1 MNRVQY
7 DSILIG
13 GIAVEFK
20 KMRRRDKELP
30 PEVAKKILRN
40 GSFGVL
46 STADAKGIPYGVPVN
61 YVYVDNVIYVHSAI
75 VGHKLQNI
83 ASNSD
88 VSFCV
93 VQRAEVIPEKFSTDY
108 RSAIAFGRA
117 IIVQDS
123 QEKVDSLK
131 KLVAKYSAD
140 FLSEGAEEIDAS
152 LDVTAVIRIDILHLT
167 GKGSGED

>member
-20 KMRRRDKELP
+20 KMRRRDKELSI
-30 PEVAKKILRN
+30 EVAKRILN
-40 GSFGVL
+40 VGSYGVL
-46 STADAKGIPYGVPVN
+46 STVDAAGNPYGVPVN

-117 IIVQDS
+117 TIVQDA
-123 QEKVDSLK
+123 QEKIDSLK

-140 FLSEGAEEIDAS
+140 FLSEGAEEIEKS
-152 LDVTAVIRIDILHLT
+152 VDVTAVIRIDILHLT